1 MDTVHP
7 ERQTVATNRAATNRA
22 ASLLLAALLVVSFAL
37 RLWDASHGLH
47 AGRYFDERFTFRN
60 VTQILEGDFKPR
72 HAFYLSLS
80 YLPQSAVLAA
90 SQGLHRLTG
99 IEALSIYS
107 EKAADGYSPTAYLL
121 CRLVNVVFGL
131 VSLWVTFLIGR
142 RAFSPWVGL
151 LGAAVLAAFHRHLL
165 SSTEFKPDILVVMLT
180 TVTLWWALEAA
191 LRPTLRR
198 YLLAGMGVGLAVSA
212 KYTGIASALPVAA
225 AALAHARRD
234 RRQIGWLVLAGVTSF
249 LTFLALNPFLDV
261 VFRFI
266 PKLVTGYARH
276 GEAEKSNHWVVFV
289 RQIDFLVVHHGWL
302 TAAFVALGTGWM
314 LWRLFRRRDEAS
326 EQRLGSILLLALF
339 VGYSLLHSGGMT
351 LFRGQNYLPVV
362 PASSLIAAWAMVEA
376 WRAVARR
383 LPVLATRRAATALW
397 AAVGLALVAQQ
408 SLVAYK
414 RVIPTNWQVARQ
426 EITHRLAPIEL
437 RHIAYEKTAGALR
450 LGNRNRALT
459 TAVERLDQVDPQLL
473 DAADAEIFGQR
484 RFEGPTAD
492 FYRRRVERLAPGKV
506 EIVKSRLFR
515 SRGEP
520 VFMLLHPWERE
531 GDPVDL
537 MVTRAT
543 PRSVAAALPADL
555 EPGDE
560 VSLVLWV
567 PKGAHRIGAVKIDPG
582 GRPLQALETGRRL
595 RRFRLTTPRFPI
607 AGGEGRIRIPSPPGT
622 GLEGYRVE
630 LYLWRPSS

>member
-7 ERQTVATNRAATNRA
+7 ERQTVATNRA
-22 ASLLLAALLVVSFAL
+22 ASLLLAALLVVSFGL

-47 AGRYFDERFTFRN
+47 AGRYFDERFTLRN

-107 EKAADGYSPTAYLL
+107 EKAADRYSPTAYLL
-121 CRLVNVVFGL
+121 CRLVNVAFGL

-276 GEAEKSNHWVVFV
+276 GVAEKSNHWVVFV

-314 LWRLFRRRDEAS
+314 LWRLLRRRDEAP
-326 EQRLGSILLLALF
+326 EHTAQRLGSILLLALF

-376 WRAVARR
+376 WRVLARR
-383 LPVLATRRAATALW
+383 LPVLETRRAATALW

-408 SLVAYK
+408 SLVAYT

-426 EITHRLAPIEL
+426 ELTHRLAPIEL
-437 RHIAYEKTAGALR
+437 RHIAYEKTGGALR

-459 TAVERLDQVDPQLL
+459 TAVERLDQVNPELL

-484 RFEGPTAD
+484 RFDGPTAD
-492 FYRRRVERLAPGKV
+492 FYRRRVERLAPGQV

-520 VFMLLHPWERE
+520 VFMLLHPWERN

-537 MVTRAT
+537 VVTRAT
-543 PRSVAAALPADL
+543 PRSMAAALPADL
-555 EPGDE
+555 QPGDE

-595 RRFRLTTPRFPI
+595 RRFRLTTPRFRVQ
-607 AGGEGRIRIPSPPGT
+607 GGEGRVRIPSPPGT
-622 GLEGYRVE
+622 GLEAYRVE
-630 LYLWRPSS
+630 LYRWRPDS

>member
-1 MDTVHP
+1 MSTK
-7 ERQTVATNRAATNRA
+7 RA
-22 ASLLLAALLVVSFAL
+22 ASLQLAQLHVLSFGL
-37 RLWDASHGLH
+37 RLWDASQGLH

-121 CRLVNVVFGL
+121 CRLCNVIFGL

-165 SSTEFKPDILVVMLT
+165 SSAEFKPDILVVMLT

-191 LRPTLRR
+191 LHPTLGR
-198 YLLAGMGVGLAVSA
+198 YLRAGMGVGLAVSA

-225 AALAHARRD
+225 AALAYARRD
-234 RRQIGWLVLAGVTSF
+234 RRQIGWLVLAGVASF

-266 PKLVTGYARH
+266 PKLVNGYAAH
-276 GEAEKSNHWVVFV
+276 GAAEKSNHWVVFV
-289 RQIDFLVVHHGWL
+289 RQVDFLVVHHGGL
-302 TAAFVALGTGWM
+302 TAAFAALGTGWM
-314 LWRLFRRRDEAS
+314 LWRLLRHRDEVP
-326 EQRLGSILLLALF
+326 ERRLGSILLLSLF

-351 LFRGQNYLPVV
+351 LFRGQNYLPVS

-376 WRAVARR
+376 WRAAARR
-383 LPVLATRRAATALW
+383 LPVLGRQPAATALW
-397 AAVGLALVAQQ
+397 VAVGLALVAQQ
-408 SLVAYK
+408 SWVAYK

-426 EITHRLAPIEL
+426 QLTHRLAPIEL
-437 RHIAYEKTAGALR
+437 RHIAYEKTGGALR

-459 TAVERLDQVDPQLL
+459 TAVERLDQVDPALL
-473 DAADAEIFGQR
+473 DAADAELFAQSR
-484 RFEGPTAD
+484 LDGPAAG
-492 FYRRRVERLAPGKV
+492 FYRRRVERLAPGQI
-506 EIVKSRLFR
+506 EIVKSRPFR
-515 SRGEP
+515 SRGAP
-520 VFMLLHPWERE
+520 VVMLLHPWERD
-531 GDPVDL
+531 GAPTDL
-537 MVTRAT
+537 AVARPAPRFVT
-543 PRSVAAALPADL
+543 AALPAGL
-555 EPGDE
+555 QPGDE
-560 VSLVLWV
+560 ISLVLWV
-567 PKGAHRIGAVKIDPG
+567 PKGAHRMGAVKIDPG
-582 GRPLQALETGRRL
+582 GQPLPAIETGRRL
-595 RRFRLTTPRFPI
+595 RRFRLTTPRFRV
-607 AGGEGRIRIPSPPGT
+607 AGGEARVRIPSPPGT
-622 GLEGYRVE
+622 GLGGYRVE
-630 LYLWRPSS
+630 LYRWRPGS